1 MSHYDSEKLAIDQ
14 AEKRHSVNGGLQAGK
29 DNNYAVEIAPA
40 GQSQHVQDAVFGDMG
55 DDGPNYRA
63 VGPLGAFALM
73 TKANIGLGV
82 LSIPFVFMEV
92 GMVPGV
98 ILLLVINL
106 IIMYCACIIG
116 DFKMNHPEVY
126 AIADAGFVVGGRF
139 GREYF
144 GLAFVLFMI
153 FVSASGILAIAT
165 ALNAVSSTA
174 THHGACTAIF
184 IAVAAVCGFL
194 LAQVRTLGKISWI
207 GWIGLVSIMAAILT
221 LTIAVGVQ
229 ERPYLASK
237 EYPTGPWPKNL
248 KVTNNPPF
256 SNAMSAINSIIFA
269 FAATPTYFGII
280 SEMRDPRSYKRT
292 MCISMGLLYCVYATI
307 GIVVYYFC
315 GQYVANPALGSAGPT
330 MKKVAYGIAI
340 PALLA
345 TVCIY
350 LHLAAKYFFVR
361 ILSGTPHLASST
373 KIHWITWYSCVIG
386 SALIAYII
394 GSAIPI
400 FGNLISL
407 VGALIGPSVC
417 IAPYAWMWY
426 HDNWKLNLTGRRN
439 VFMLAVNGFLF
450 ALAIFF
456 TAAGTYGAIVAIIDD
471 PNRSKPWGCA
481 DNSNTVEIK
490 Q

>member
-1 MSHYDSEKLAIDQ
+1 MSHFDSEKHAIDQ
-14 AEKRHSVNGGLQAGK
+14 AEKRHSVNGGVQAGK
-29 DNNYAVEIAPA
+29 DNNYAIEIAPA

-63 VGPLGAFALM
+63 VGALGAFALM
-73 TKANIGLGV
+73 TKANIGIGV

-153 FVSASGILAIAT
+153 FVSASGILTIAT

-184 IAVAAVCGFL
+184 MAVSAVSGFL
-194 LAQVRTLGKISWI
+194 LAQLRTLGKISWI
-207 GWIGLVSIMAAILT
+207 GWVGLVSIMAAILT

-229 ERPYLASK
+229 ERPYLAAK

-248 KVTNNPPF
+248 KITNNPPF
-256 SNAMSAINSIIFA
+256 STAMSAINSIVFA

-292 MCISMGLLYCVYATI
+292 MCTSMGILYCVYATI

-315 GQYVANPALGSAGPT
+315 GQYVASPALGSAGPT

-345 TVCIY
+345 SVCIY

-361 ILSGTPHLASST
+361 ILSGTPHLSSST
-373 KIHWITWYSCVIG
+373 KIHWVTWYSCVTI
-386 SALIAYII
+386 SALVAYII
-394 GSAIPI
+394 ASAIPI
-400 FGNLISL
+400 FSNLISL
-407 VGALIGPSVC
+407 IGALIGPSVC

-426 HDNWKLNLTGRRN
+426 HDNWKLNLSGRRN
-439 VFMLAVNGFLF
+439 VFMLAFNAFLF

-456 TAAGTYGAIVAIIDD
+456 TGAGTYGAIVAIIND
-471 PNRSKPWGCA
+471 PNRSKPWDCA
-481 DNSNTVEIK
+481 DNSNTVETNK
-490 Q
+490 